1 MRQLPERPIKT
12 QNESVTLTPIK
23 APTAIKTPPFSNVIR
38 IFIKFIKLN
47 KVALPSATFSNRKR
61 QVELAQDQWNP
72 TEKDKMWRTW
82 IVPTIRWTICV
93 YLTLFYPQ

>member
-1 MRQLPERPIKT
+1 MWFKTVVVILVIHLIKLNALPMRQLPERPIKT

-61 QVELAQDQWNP
+61 LVELAQVQ
-72 TEKDKMWRTW
+72 
-82 IVPTIRWTICV
+82 
-93 YLTLFYPQ
+93 

>member
-1 MRQLPERPIKT
+1 MWFKTVVVILVIHLIKLNALPMRQLPERPIKT

-38 IFIKFIKLN
+38 MFIKFIKLN

-61 QVELAQDQWNP
+61 QVELAQVQ
-72 TEKDKMWRTW
+72 
-82 IVPTIRWTICV
+82 
-93 YLTLFYPQ
+93 

>member
-1 MRQLPERPIKT
+1 MWFKTVVVILVIHLIKLNALPMRQLPERPIKT

-61 QVELAQDQWNP
+61 QVELAQDQ
-72 TEKDKMWRTW
+72 
-82 IVPTIRWTICV
+82 
-93 YLTLFYPQ
+93 